1 MHSKP
6 KDLIAFSL
14 LGCMTG
20 IAIYTQ
26 IKGVHDTQGEIL
38 LHYWKEYVIAFTFG
52 SIALCLMMKSK

>member
-1 MHSKP
+1 MQSKY
-6 KDLIAFSL
+6 KEIIAVLMLIGMLA
-14 LGCMTG
+14 

-52 SIALCLMMKSK
+52 SIALCLMIKFK